1 MQKGDGSV
9 FLFEEE
15 VTCCWCWVDCWDGPL
30 LCGLAPSGLAAEI
43 LVAMSLFM
51 TGFLAVDDVRD
62 EADL

>member
-9 FLFEEE
+9 FLFEE
-15 VTCCWCWVDCWDGPL
+15 VTCCWVSYWDGPL
-30 LCGLAPSGLAAEI
+30 LCGLAPRGLAAEM

-51 TGFLAVDDVRD
+51 TGFLAADDDRD

>member
-9 FLFEEE
+9 FLFEE
-15 VTCCWCWVDCWDGPL
+15 VAYCCWVSYWDGPL
-30 LCGLAPSGLAAEI
+30 LCGLAPRGLAAEM

-51 TGFLAVDDVRD
+51 TGFLAAEDVRD